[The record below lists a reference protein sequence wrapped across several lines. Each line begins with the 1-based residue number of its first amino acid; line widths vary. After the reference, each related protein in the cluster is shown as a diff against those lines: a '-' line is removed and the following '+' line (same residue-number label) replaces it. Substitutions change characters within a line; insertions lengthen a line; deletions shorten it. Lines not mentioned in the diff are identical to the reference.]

1 MVNFMCQLGWAMV
14 SRYVIKHYSE
24 CVCVCKG
31 VFVFVFLY
39 NFLFVLFIYFGLHWV
54 FVAVRG
60 LSLVVVSKGY
70 SSLWCVGFS
79 LRWLLLLWSTGSR
92 HMGFSSCVMQ
102 AQQLWHT
109 GLVAPQHVGSS
120 QTRAQTHVPCISRR
134 ILNHCAG
141 FSSCSM
147 RAQELWHKGLVALRH
162 VGSSRTR
169 AQTHVPCISRRILNH
184 CATREVPITT
194 ILRLVRVCRSVMQ
207 VVRFWIISLTVQM

>member
-102 AQQLWHT
+102 AQ
-109 GLVAPQHVGSS
+109 
-120 QTRAQTHVPCISRR
+120 
-134 ILNHCAG
+134 
-141 FSSCSM
+141 
-147 RAQELWHKGLVALRH
+147 
-162 VGSSRTR
+162 
-169 AQTHVPCISRRILNH
+169 
-184 CATREVPITT
+184 
-194 ILRLVRVCRSVMQ
+194 
-207 VVRFWIISLTVQM
+207 